1 SGILLRGSR
10 FEAGRPGLQPYRHAS
25 RHLGEN
31 RKIAEEV
38 IMPPETLFERIRT
51 MDVRIWAAI
60 AATLLLIGGVMWVVP
75 TTPKSNSF
83 TFDPARR
90 GISSARSIAL
100 DTRIDGNLV
109 DGSDTDFYKI
119 DPVSNAVQL
128 EVRFMNGS
136 TELIPAI
143 RVFDGAANL
152 V

>member
-1 SGILLRGSR
+1 
-10 FEAGRPGLQPYRHAS
+10 
-25 RHLGEN
+25 
-31 RKIAEEV
+31 
-38 IMPPETLFERIRT
+38 
-51 MDVRIWAAI
+51 MDVRTWAAI

-75 TTPKSNSF
+75 TTPESNSF

-90 GISSARSIAL
+90 GISNARSIAL
-100 DTRIDGNLV
+100 NTRIEGTLV

-136 TELIPAI
+136 TKLIPAI

-152 V
+152 VIEKADEYVRSPGVDIDFSIPGQPNMAYYLQVFSQRNTTGPYALTVTERQP